1 MLKRLYRKLLYTEKT
16 ICEKCSAFYAECV
29 RFYYDVSNVRTFK
42 IHQLYLL
49 NKKKKR
55 KKMATVFVVEASDKQ
70 ATMLKAKSTMEK
82 DRLIQY
88 YCSEDFLELYL
99 GNFRICDRPKRM
111 IYRFLS
117 EENLL
122 EDCETSSPVKPGI
135 RPNNLFLFSSDKQQP
150 LKMNIIKNK
159 SPIKTKNNNDMIHR
173 NDNKKNKLSDSFH
186 IGKSN
191 NKIKLL

>member
-1 MLKRLYRKLLYTEKT
+1 
-16 ICEKCSAFYAECV
+16 
-29 RFYYDVSNVRTFK
+29 
-42 IHQLYLL
+42 
-49 NKKKKR
+49 
-55 KKMATVFVVEASDKQ
+55 MATVFVVEASDKQ
-70 ATMLKAKSTMEK
+70 AMMLKAKTTMER

-135 RPNNLFLFSSDKQQP
+135 RPNNLFLFSPDERQL
-150 LKMNIIKNK
+150 LKMDNIKNTK
-159 SPIKTKNNNDMIHR
+159 SPIKTKNNKSDMIYR
-173 NDNKKNKLSDSFH
+173 SDNTKNKIWDNSFH
-186 IGKSN
+186 VGKSN
-191 NKIKLL
+191 NQSKLLKFSF